1 MRIVRIMLVA
11 GIVALLGASAVWASG
26 AATLKVEKTKIGKV
40 VADSRGHTLYMFR
53 ADHGG
58 KSACYGACATYWP
71 PLTTAGKP
79 KAGAGIE
86 AALLG
91 TIKRKDGKLQ
101 VTYKKRPL
109 YLYVGDSK
117 PGQTTGEGSN
127 GFGAKWYAVTP
138 KGAVIDND

>member
-1 MRIVRIMLVA
+1 MRIVRIMLVG

-58 KSACYGACATYWP
+58 KSACYGSCARYWP

-91 TIKRKDGKLQ
+91 TIKRKDGKLEVRSSSARSTCTQ
-101 VTYKKRPL
+101 ATRSVVRPP
-109 YLYVGDSK
+109 VKVRITSAPSGMR
-117 PGQTTGEGSN
+117 
-127 GFGAKWYAVTP
+127 
-138 KGAVIDND
+138 